1 MKGVG
6 GVRFWRGEN
15 EASAGGVFECGKD
28 LNKDSNERWNESER
42 ENERMSWA
50 GLAEAA
56 SGGRKKEE
64 GGVNGKERRKDVVK
78 DNVG

>member
-1 MKGVG
+1 VG
-6 GVRFWRGEN
+6 WEVKFWRGEN

-50 GLAEAA
+50 G
-56 SGGRKKEE
+56 GGGEWGK
-64 GGVNGKERRKDVVK
+64 KERRGGEWKRK
-78 DNVG
+78 AKGCGKG